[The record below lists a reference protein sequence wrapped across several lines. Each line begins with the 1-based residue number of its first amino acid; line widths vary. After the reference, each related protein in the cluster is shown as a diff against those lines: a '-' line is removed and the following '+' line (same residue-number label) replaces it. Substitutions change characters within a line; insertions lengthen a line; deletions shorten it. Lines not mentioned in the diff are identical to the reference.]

1 MSTQQVIL
9 PGDRRN
15 MAIENKSDQARKVN
29 EDPNIRRGA
38 KGLPLLPGGFGRS
51 TYYTG
56 APTPYAVRGEGYKVW
71 DDRGRELIDANN
83 NFTTLIHGNAHPQLV
98 EAATRAIKS
107 GSCWGIPNTHEWDH
121 AELLLARLPG
131 LDQVRYSN
139 SGTEAVMTAVRVAR
153 GATGRDG
160 VIMMKNGYHGS
171 SDLALSTGGPQYRR
185 GIPEGVTKDVT
196 LIDLNDL
203 AALEEA
209 VSSKPNYYAAII
221 IDVLPNRAGLIPADQ
236 QFVRG
241 ARDLATRYGIA
252 LIIDEVISFRL
263 GYNGACAEYGVV
275 PDLLTTGKL
284 IGGGFP
290 VGAFAGREELMRH
303 LDPLGPNPLP
313 QAGTFSGNPV
323 SMAAGAES
331 LRLLT
336 PEVISTMN
344 NLGNNARLSIAER
357 VASVGWEVRGKGSL
371 LRPFPKAAGAYT
383 TEMQHKL
390 WWAAYERGVLL
401 SPANLVALSSPMT
414 TQVVADMAER
424 LTDAIIAVASVD

>member
-1 MSTQQVIL
+1 
-9 PGDRRN
+9 
-15 MAIENKSDQARKVN
+15 MAIENKGDQARN
-29 EDPNIRRGA
+29 PTEDANVRRNA
-38 KGLPLLPGGFGRS
+38 KGFPLLPGGFGRS

-98 EAATRAIKS
+98 EAATRVIKS

-160 VIMMKNGYHGS
+160 VIMMKYGYHGS
-171 SDLALSTGGPQYRR
+171 SDLALCTGGPQYRR
-185 GIPEGVTKDVT
+185 GIPEGVSKDVT
-196 LIDLNDL
+196 LISLNDL
-203 AALEEA
+203 SALEEVISA
-209 VSSKPNYYAAII
+209 KPSYFAAII
-221 IDVLPNRAGLIPADQ
+221 IDVLPNRAGLIPADPE
-236 QFVRG
+236 FIRG
-241 ARDLATRYGIA
+241 ARALATRYGIV
-252 LIIDEVISFRL
+252 LIIDEVISLRL
-263 GYNGACAEYGVV
+263 GFNGACAEYGIT
-275 PDLLTTGKL
+275 PDILTTGKL

-290 VGAFAGREELMRH
+290 IGAFAGKEELMRH
-303 LDPLGPNPLP
+303 LDPTGPNPLP

-336 PEVISTMN
+336 PAVIDTMN
-344 NLGNNARLSIAER
+344 NLGNSARLSIDAR
-357 VASVGWEVRGKGSL
+357 VAAAGWEVRGKGSL
-371 LRPFPKAAGAYT
+371 LRPFPKAEGAYT
-383 TEMQHKL
+383 TEVQQKL
-390 WWAAYERGVLL
+390 WWAAYDRGVLL

-414 TQVVADMAER
+414 KEVVSDMAER
-424 LTDAIIAVASVD
+424 LTDAILSVSASS